1 MRSPTSA
8 CVSVVIPTHNRA
20 SLLARAIR
28 SVLGQTY
35 QNLEVI
41 VVDDGSTDGTREVV
55 RSFQDS
61 RIDYLFCQKNQGSP
75 AARNLGLRAAR
86 GPYVA
91 FLDDDDEWDTRKL
104 ERQVRALE
112 QGGLDAILCG
122 ISKTSHHRVTRY
134 DKPLVEPEALRRWAV
149 FFGAGSSLMAKIEV
163 LRATRF
169 DEALPIAE
177 DWDLLI
183 RLTARYR
190 VGYRRECL
198 VICHSD
204 EARKRMTTA
213 MKAMSIP
220 ELEERMR
227 VLFKHREFLG
237 PYWFRFHV
245 ARTLPSYI
253 RHRDHVLAHVLYT
266 MRRCGVIPVIGVF
279 WEKICRN
286 RSALRLSGPW
296 LVRPS

>member
-61 RIDYLFCQKNQGSP
+61 RIDYLFCQKNRGSP

-86 GPYVA
+86 GKYIA
-91 FLDDDDEWDTRKL
+91 FLDDDDEWKPHKL

-112 QGGLDAILCG
+112 QGDLDAILCG
-122 ISKTSHHRVTRY
+122 ISKTSHHRTKRY
-134 DKPLVEPEALRRWAV
+134 RKLLVEPEALRRWAV
-149 FFGAGSSLMAKIEV
+149 FFGAGSSLMAKTEV
-163 LRATRF
+163 LRANLF
-169 DEALPIAE
+169 DEALPNGQE
-177 DWDLLI
+177 WDLLI
-183 RLTARYR
+183 RLTGKYH
-190 VGYRRECL
+190 VGYIRECL
-198 VICHSD
+198 VLCHTD
-204 EARKRMTTA
+204 ERHQRLTNAVRA
-213 MKAMSIP
+213 APIS
-220 ELEERMR
+220 ELEKRMR

-245 ARTLPSYI
+245 ARTLLSYL

-266 MRRCGVIPVIGVF
+266 MRRCGVVPVIGVF

-286 RSALRLSGPW
+286 RSALRS
-296 LVRPS
+296 LVHGW